1 MRQNQWVE
9 YFDPHFAVV
18 AEQHAGRVFL
28 HVQVRTFNKTVLKD
42 MFDALE
48 GMLWKYKVLYGVRI
62 DDKQQKFMEVMGFV
76 PSDLKVTLSDGITRE
91 VYICQQHY
99 Q

>member
-1 MRQNQWVE
+1 MRENQWVE

-28 HVQVRTFNKTVLKD
+28 HLQVKVFNKTVLKD
-42 MFDALE
+42 MFDVLE
-48 GMLWKYKVLYGVRI
+48 GMLWKYRTLYGIRV
-62 DDKQQKFMEVMGFV
+62 DEKQQKFMEIMGFT
-76 PSDLKVTLSDGITRE
+76 SSELKVTLSDGVVRE
-91 VYICQQHY
+91 VYVCQQRY

>member
-1 MRQNQWVE
+1 MRENQWVE

-18 AEQHAGRVFL
+18 AEQHAGRVLL
-28 HVQVRTFNKTVLKD
+28 HVQVRKFNKTVLKD

-48 GMLWKYKVLYGVRI
+48 GMLWKYKALYGVRI

-76 PSDLKVTLSDGITRE
+76 PSSLKVTLSDGLTRE
-91 VYICQQHY
+91 VYVCQPRSL
-99 Q
+99 